1 MTRLPNLAFMR
12 TSFHEWR
19 SASAGLI
26 RGITLAVFLA
36 WTLPAQAGGKAD
48 VFAVELSSAAAE
60 GKLSNGLL
68 EVADNARN
76 AGTPLGRAPGADKA
90 RTSGDAILVEVLLNP
105 GDGKAGAYN
114 AQGADGTHDFEALT
128 DLAGV
133 EVRFVS
139 QKYHQAI
146 LAVRDPDTL
155 IELSRLDIVRRIRPL
170 FGAVSNAG
178 SVTSRASTA
187 MGADLA
193 RTTFSVDGSGEVIGI
208 ISDSFARTLGV
219 RDGNTMPP
227 PGVAGTLT
235 GAVNQDSG
243 DLPPTVTILRDDADL
258 TAQGGPTDEGAALA
272 ELIHDVAPGAAI
284 AFHTGFLGA
293 AGFAEAID
301 RLCAEAGCTVIIDDI
316 TVFSEPMYQDGLI
329 AQAAKRAFDGG
340 TNYVSSAVN
349 LANRGFTRIFTDID
363 PGDDTDDDELFPV
376 SGTDLHDWGG
386 GDGFLDVTLDP
397 GEGFTAIL
405 QWNQPHDAV
414 SAGNGAQMDLD
425 LYITSVANPTGLDT
439 FGASPPIDSGFDT
452 QGTTGLPG
460 GDALEIVS
468 YTNATGLV
476 RTVFLAVDHFVGN
489 QEFIP
494 QNGATAV
501 EFRLIF
507 VENTGTNLVIQ
518 DIADASSSQGG
529 PTIWGQG
536 LVTGAVSIGAAAWFE
551 APAFDPTLGPTAL
564 IDPEADSSRGGSID
578 IHFNGAGAFSA
589 RTVFRPDVTAVTSN
603 NNTFFGIDLNLGGTF
618 GEPDAL
624 PNFSGTSAAAAHA
637 AAVMAL
643 IREVEPRLSAT
654 RVRNHLVDTAID
666 IAGLRAAPGV
676 DDVTGTGLID
686 AFAAVEA
693 ASEAIMNAA
702 TTWELYE

>member
-1 MTRLPNLAFMR
+1 MTRQSELTSMR
-12 TSFHEWR
+12 ASFHLGR
-19 SASAGLI
+19 CASAILVLG
-26 RGITLAVFLA
+26 TFMAS
-36 WTLPAQAGGKAD
+36 TLPALAGAKAD
-48 VFAVELSSAAAE
+48 VISEEFAPAAAE

-68 EVADNARN
+68 QIADHARR
-76 AGTPLGRAPGADKA
+76 AGTSLGRAPGADKA
-90 RTSGDAILVEVLLNP
+90 RASGDSILVEVMLNP
-105 GDGKAGAYN
+105 GDDKASLNGAL
-114 AQGADGTHDFEALT
+114 ADVD
-128 DLAGV
+128 GV
-133 EVRFVS
+133 GVRFVS
-139 QKYHQAI
+139 KKYHQAV
-146 LAVRDPDTL
+146 LAARDPETL
-155 IELSRLDIVRRIRPL
+155 IELSRLDIVRRVRPL
-170 FGAVSNAG
+170 FGSINNAG

-187 MGADLA
+187 MGADMA

-219 RDGNTMPP
+219 RDGNTLPAA
-227 PGVAGTLT
+227 GVAGTLT
-235 GAVNQDSG
+235 GAANQDSG

-258 TAQGGPTDEGAALA
+258 AAQGGPTDEGAALA

-284 AFHTGFLGA
+284 AFHTGFFGA

-301 RLCAEAGCTVIIDDI
+301 RLRTEAGCTVIIDDI
-316 TVFSEPMYQDGLI
+316 SVFSEPMYQDGLI

-340 TNYVSSAVN
+340 TNYVSSAGN
-349 LANRGFTRIFTDID
+349 LANRGFTRVFTDID
-363 PGDDTDDDELFPV
+363 LNDDSNDDEAFPV

-405 QWNQPHDAV
+405 QWNQPHDAT
-414 SAGNGAQMDLD
+414 SSGNGAQMDFD
-425 LYITSVANPTGLDT
+425 VYITSVADPAGLDS
-439 FGASPPIDSGFDT
+439 FGPSPPLNSGFDT
-452 QGTTGLPG
+452 QGTTGLPM
-460 GDALEIVS
+460 GDALEIVA

-476 RTVFLAVDHFVGN
+476 RTVFLAVDHFVGD

-507 VENTGTNLVIQ
+507 VENPGTNLVIQ
-518 DIADASSSQGG
+518 NIADATSSQGG

-536 LVTGAVSIGAAAWFE
+536 LVTGAVSIGAATWFE

-564 IDPEADSSRGGSID
+564 IDPEADSSRGGSIS
-578 IHFNGAGAFSA
+578 IHFNGSGAFSA
-589 RTVFRPDVTAVTSN
+589 RTTFKPDVTAVSGC

-624 PNFSGTSAAAAHA
+624 PNFSGTSAAAGHA

-654 RVRNHLVDTAID
+654 RVRNHMVDTAID
-666 IAGLRAAPGV
+666 MAGFRASPGV

-693 ASEAIMNAA
+693 ASKAIMNSA